1 MAAKDLR
8 GSYTWEQLTDT
19 QRAAMLREIRV
30 AFMRNIRA
38 AAAEVADV
46 RRAMRLHYDA
56 STPQTRAALQT
67 RISLLD
73 HRLWSLH
80 EMQADPAFIRAYR
93 LSRRDLISA
102 NRAARAATRTLARY
116 AARMPVHTDRATLRT
131 MNGLIAIVERS
142 VQVYPLIERIP
153 LPEMM

>member
-1 MAAKDLR
+1 MALKDLR
-8 GSYTWEQLTDT
+8 GSYTWEQLADT

-67 RISLLD
+67 RIALLD
-73 HRLWSLH
+73 HHLWAMH
-80 EMQADPAFIRAYR
+80 EMQADPAFVRAYR
-93 LSRRDLISA
+93 MSLRDLISA

-116 AARMPVHTDRATLRT
+116 AARMPVRIDRRTLRT
-131 MNGLIAIVERS
+131 MYELITIVERS
-142 VQVYPLIERIP
+142 TQVYPMIERIP

>member
-1 MAAKDLR
+1 MALKDLR
-8 GSYTWEQLTDT
+8 GSYTWEQLTPV
-19 QRAAMLREIRV
+19 QRV
-30 AFMRNIRA
+30 AMIKEARAGFLRNQRA
-38 AAAEVADV
+38 AAAQIADV
-46 RRAMRLHYDA
+46 RRAVRLHYDA
-56 STPQTRAALQT
+56 STPQTLTALQT
-67 RISLLD
+67 RIALLD
-73 HRLWSLH
+73 HHLWAMH

-142 VQVYPLIERIP
+142 TQVYPLIERIP
-153 LPEMM
+153 LPEMT

>member
-67 RISLLD
+67 RIALLD

-116 AARMPVHTDRATLRT
+116 AARMPVHSGRATLRT